1 MKLQPHQKEKFVQV
15 LRVLGITSAI
25 SLAVYYLPNY
35 FLYEQFTAEHSAI
48 LLGLIGIKA
57 NVWYDSG
64 RVFLNQFEI
73 QRMCTGVQVIAVF
86 LGLVVSVPKVALKKR
101 GISFQTEVEVVIRF
115 EGVEVGTHRLDLIA
129 EGQLVL
135 ELKAVETLKDTH
147 FAQVRSYPHPK

>member
-86 LGLVVSVPKVALKKR
+86 LGIVVSVPKVALKKR
-101 GISFQTEVEVVIRF
+101 ALTFGVVWLVFTSPTLAESPWRF
-115 EGVEVGTHRLDLIA
+115 GCCTA
-129 EGQLVL
+129 EFSHG
-135 ELKAVETLKDTH
+135 
-147 FAQVRSYPHPK
+147 P